1 MENDYLV
8 NIYKIYYTNQ
18 HSATRKF
25 RKLMTSWDCL
35 QTTFFPSKN
44 GNNYYISMI
53 LFCKRHQIV
62 ETLIKNLSY
71 SLILSVN

>member
-18 HSATRKF
+18 NEVTRKF

-35 QTTFFPSKN
+35 QTTFFSSKN
-44 GNNYYISMI
+44 GNNYYISMNFKI
-53 LFCKRHQIV
+53 L
-62 ETLIKNLSY
+62 
-71 SLILSVN
+71 